1 MKCLNCGTSVS
12 TTDTNCPSCR
22 ISLQKHGVIREITE
36 ATKSHHSCQNC
47 GTSVSSTDT
56 NCPTCQMPAPGRK
69 NTPTPSERQSES
81 GYPKSDPLPGFN
93 NGISAYKKEGFIW
106 NTIAHVEKN
115 FNPVFLH
122 SHLNPES

>member
-1 MKCLNCGTSVS
+1 
-12 TTDTNCPSCR
+12 
-22 ISLQKHGVIREITE
+22 
-36 ATKSHHSCQNC
+36 
-47 GTSVSSTDT
+47 
-56 NCPTCQMPAPGRK
+56 MPAPGRK